1 MIFIRQVKAKPE
13 RPLAD
18 VLRKFQQL
26 IESEPSLGDLTNGMF
41 NEVPR
46 DGFYGH
52 GLSGRYERVRD
63 YQHMLELFNEVPDLP
78 PRWNE
83 KASKAA

>member
-1 MIFIRQVKAKPE
+1 
-13 RPLAD
+13 
-18 VLRKFQQL
+18 
-26 IESEPSLGDLTNGMF
+26 MF
-41 NEVPR
+41 NNEVPR
-46 DGFYGH
+46 DGLYGH